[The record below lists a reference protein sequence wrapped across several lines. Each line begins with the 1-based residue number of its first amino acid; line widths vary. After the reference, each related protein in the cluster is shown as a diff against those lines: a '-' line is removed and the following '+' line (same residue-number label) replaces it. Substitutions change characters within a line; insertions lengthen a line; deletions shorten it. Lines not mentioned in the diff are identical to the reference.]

1 MMGIIAL
8 IVVGILVAF
17 DTLLALGSD
26 DNDDD

>member
-8 IVVGILVAF
+8 IVVGILAAF
-17 DTLLALGSD
+17 DTLLVLGSD

>member
-17 DTLLALGSD
+17 DTLLGLGSD

>member
-8 IVVGILVAF
+8 IVVGILAAF
-17 DTLLALGSD
+17 DTLLTLGLD